1 MCFLVSEGKCS
12 LGFKKIS
19 FSPFKLLSFFWS
31 FGSVRNKMS
40 FWWQDRPSRELSW
53 SELNWKRNCLLMT
66 SFHDCIFLLFSSDNC
81 FYIFIFKVDSFFSMY
96 GVVKKTATDIV
107 TWRFFTRILFRL
119 FGRGGG
125 FGGSPKHKA
134 KSHLLWT
141 KLKHLKFYPKSKLCL
156 AHHKKKLGHSP
167 VSVRFSMD
175 VVSRLSSSPS
185 SIFSDS
191 SLMFILKEKKLSED
205 VKTWHKWPE
214 NKKWM
219 NDKTWPMYVM

>member
-1 MCFLVSEGKCS
+1 M
-12 LGFKKIS
+12 
-19 FSPFKLLSFFWS
+19 
-31 FGSVRNKMS
+31 
-40 FWWQDRPSRELSW
+40 
-53 SELNWKRNCLLMT
+53 
-66 SFHDCIFLLFSSDNC
+66 LFSSDNC
-81 FYIFIFKVDSFFSMY
+81 FYILILILKVNSFFLIWWRD
-96 GVVKKTATDIV
+96 KKKATDIV

-141 KLKHLKFYPKSKLCL
+141 NSNTQKSKLCL
-156 AHHKKKLGHSP
+156 AHHDKNLGHSP

-191 SLMFILKEKKLSED
+191 SLMFVLKKKKLSED